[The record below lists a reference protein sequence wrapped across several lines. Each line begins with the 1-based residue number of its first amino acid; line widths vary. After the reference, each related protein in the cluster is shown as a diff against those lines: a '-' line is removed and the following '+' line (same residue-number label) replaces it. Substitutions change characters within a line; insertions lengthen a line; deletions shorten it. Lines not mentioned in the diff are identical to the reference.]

1 MTKRILALLIVL
13 VMLLTLAACGGE
25 KRIVHCD
32 HCGCEVKIDADSNM
46 EEDWIIYCGPCNQ
59 ELFGGTLVEKSE

>member
-1 MTKRILALLIVL
+1 MAKRILAALLVL
-13 VMLLTLAACGGE
+13 VMLLGLAACGE

-32 HCGCEVKIDADSNM
+32 HCGSEVKIDADSNM

>member
-1 MTKRILALLIVL
+1 MTKRIAALLLVL
-13 VMLLTLAACGGE
+13 LMLLSLAACGE

-32 HCGCEVKIDADSNM
+32 HCGGEVEIDADSNM
-46 EEDWIIYCGPCNQ
+46 EEDWIIYCGPCNE